1 MTAAT
6 LSQAFAHS
14 MRCARCGEWAR
25 AGEVIEAA
33 PDPERWQHQVC
44 VPGEGDCAKYGTR
57 HVYALT
63 IEDCRVVEAC
73 AVCYAPR
80 PLHRDTR
87 PGA

>member
-1 MTAAT
+1 VTGALAE
-6 LSQAFAHS
+6 AFAHS
-14 MRCARCGEWAR
+14 MRCARCREWAR
-25 AGEVIEAA
+25 AGEAIEAA
-33 PDPERWQHQVC
+33 PEAGGWQHQVC
-44 VPGEGDCAKYGTR
+44 APAVCGRSGLR

-73 AVCYAPR
+73 AVCGAPR